1 MNKIIIKKFIIQKM
15 INFIYKK
22 MLGPGFAQKVVEE
35 VNKIRLNPKTYS
47 NKIRGYLSCFQ
58 GNVLRIPKQPGLMT
72 TEGPAAY
79 REAADF
85 LLSLPKLQPLKPDSA
100 LNSAAQEMA
109 TELGHYQEFEQMDS
123 IDREGILNK
132 YGQYEGL
139 FGESTDFGSLSPE
152 MVVVNL
158 LVDDGNQSRSNRKML
173 FKESYRKI
181 GCGCVP
187 HNRYKSVTVIMYAT
201 NFIPGAGKVKLVK
214 NNKTTLGYG
223 SGTGPES
230 GSDAGFYG
238 KREEREEPRYNQD
251 YRMEQDVKKDIMTDT
266 AKFDEPLNIN
276 QAGNASQ
283 NFKEE
288 EYQQGTRAENPNY
301 RQKLDLSGKGVTK
314 VGGGGSILNT
324 NVESSGWTPSLQ
336 NSDYVKAR
344 QRAEQED
351 LSNNQYR
358 VKLPDAKTTKV
369 GGGGSILNTN
379 IESSGWAPS
388 LQRNYKPPQP
398 EEENNYM
405 SRVGK
410 NTKTTK
416 VGGGGSILN
425 TNVESSGWVTDFE
438 KQKSPEYWR
447 AKQEYQDNYRGM
459 APIGPAV
466 GNIGGGGPIGNT
478 NVESTDWNDYSGYER
493 RMPLYH
499 EEKKYE
505 GPTKEERMGYPQKRE
520 ERDYRYQP
528 PQEEI
533 DNRYRPPQEERGYGY
548 AQESGQKNDLDF
560 PDMKGVV
567 KVEKSE
573 KIINEGGNQLKLTK
587 LVKYM
592 ENGEIKTEIT
602 KSKL

>member
-1 MNKIIIKKFIIQKM
+1 
-15 INFIYKK
+15 

-47 NKIRGYLSCFQ
+47 NKIRGYLSCFK

-72 TEGPAAY
+72 QEGPTAY
-79 REAADF
+79 KEAADF
-85 LLSLPKLQPLKPDSA
+85 LLSLPKLQPLTPDSA
-100 LNSAAQEMA
+100 LTSAAQEMA
-109 TELGHYQEFEQMDS
+109 TELGQCQEFEQMDS
-123 IDREGILNK
+123 IDREGILAK
-132 YGQYEGL
+132 YGSYEGQ
-139 FGESTDFGSLSPE
+139 FGESTDFGSLTPE

-158 LVDDGNQSRSNRKML
+158 LVDDGNKARSNRKML
-173 FKESYRKI
+173 FKETYRKI

-187 HNRYKSVTVIMYAT
+187 HNTYKSVTVIMYAS
-201 NFIPGAGKVKLVK
+201 NFIAGANKVKLVK

-223 SGTGPES
+223 SGNGVGVQDEVRPGSNNQGGGYYQKIEQRGEPE
-230 GSDAGFYG
+230 YYNPN
-238 KREEREEPRYNQD
+238 REP
-251 YRMEQDVKKDIMTDT
+251 MTDS
-266 AKFDEPLNIN
+266 PNYGGNLNKN
-276 QAGNASQ
+276 KVGNEQ
-283 NFKEE
+283 YNFKEE
-288 EYQQGTRAENPNY
+288 QNQQGTEAANPNY
-301 RQKLDLSGKGVTK
+301 RQKLDLSGKGATK

-324 NVESSGWTPSLQ
+324 NVESSGWKPSLQ
-336 NSDYVKAR
+336 DSDYVKAR

-351 LSNNQYR
+351 LANNQYR
-358 VKLPDAKTTKV
+358 VKLPDAKTTSV

-379 IESSGWAPS
+379 IESSGWTPS
-388 LQRNYKPPQP
+388 LQRNYRPPQQ

-410 NTKTTK
+410 NTKSTK

-438 KQKSPEYWR
+438 KKKGPEYWK

-466 GNIGGGGPIGNT
+466 GKIPGGGPIANT
-478 NVESTDWNDYSGYER
+478 NVESTDWNDYSGYDR

-499 EEKKYE
+499 EEKKYDA
-505 GPTKEERMGYPQKRE
+505 PTKEERYAYKQERE
-520 ERDYRYQP
+520 ERQERNYGYQQP
-528 PQEEI
+528 K
-533 DNRYRPPQEERGYGY
+533 EERGYGY
-548 AQESGQKNDLDF
+548 GQESVQNNEQDF

-567 KVEKSE
+567 KVEQSE
-573 KIINEGGNQLKLTK
+573 KIINEGGKQLRLTK

>member
-1 MNKIIIKKFIIQKM
+1 
-15 INFIYKK
+15 
-22 MLGPGFAQKVVEE
+22 MLGPGFAQKVIEE

-72 TEGPAAY
+72 TEGPSAY
-79 REAADF
+79 KEAADF
-85 LLSLPKLQPLKPDSA
+85 LLSLPKLQSLTADSG
-100 LNSAAQEMA
+100 LTSAAQEMA
-109 TELGHYQEFEQMDS
+109 EELGKCQDFDQMDS
-123 IDREGILNK
+123 IDRESIINK
-132 YGQYEGL
+132 YGRYEGQ

-158 LVDDGNQSRSNRKML
+158 LVDDGNQSRSNRRML
-173 FKESYRKI
+173 FKETYRKV

-187 HNRYKSVTVIMYAT
+187 HNKFKSVTVIMYAS
-201 NFIPGAGKVKLVK
+201 NYIAGGSGDRVKLVK
-214 NNKTTLGYG
+214 NNKTTLAYGPGGGVG
-223 SGTGPES
+223 SGQS
-230 GSDAGFYG
+230 SNSQYG
-238 KREEREEPRYNQD
+238 ERQEPGYSKELRT
-251 YRMEQDVKKDIMTDT
+251 EQDIKNSGIPYRYVNNVDPNKDLITDS
-266 AKFDEPLNIN
+266 AKYGGPLNISKN
-276 QAGNASQ
+276 GNATAT
-283 NFKEE
+283 FKQEDF
-288 EYQQGTRAENPNY
+288 QQGTQAENPNY
-301 RQKLDLSGKGVTK
+301 RQKLDLSGKGATK

-351 LSNNQYR
+351 LLNNQYR
-358 VKLPDAKTTKV
+358 VKLPDTKTTSV

-379 IESSGWAPS
+379 VESSGWTPS
-388 LQRNYKPPQP
+388 LQRNYKPPPQ

-405 SRVGK
+405 SRMGK
-410 NTKTTK
+410 NVKTTK

-438 KQKSPEYWR
+438 KQKDPSYWK

-466 GNIGGGGPIGNT
+466 GRIEGGGAIGNT
-478 NVESTDWNDYSGYER
+478 NVESADWNDYSGYER
-493 RMPLYH
+493 RIPYYH
-499 EEKKYE
+499 EEKKYDNA
-505 GPTKEERMGYPQKRE
+505 PTKEERYGYQQQKV
-520 ERDYRYQP
+520 ERNYEYEAP
-528 PQEEI
+528 KQEK
-533 DNRYRPPQEERGYGY
+533 GGY
-548 AQESGQKNDLDF
+548 AQESLRREESF
-560 PDMKGVV
+560 PDMQGVM

-573 KIINEGGNQLKLTK
+573 KIINEGGKQIKLTK

-602 KSKL
+602 KSKI

>member
-1 MNKIIIKKFIIQKM
+1 
-15 INFIYKK
+15 
-22 MLGPGFAQKVVEE
+22 MLGPGFAQKVIEE

-72 TEGPAAY
+72 NEGPAAY
-79 REAADF
+79 REAADY
-85 LLSLPKLQPLKPDSA
+85 LLSLPKLQPLKSESG
-100 LNSAAQEMA
+100 LTSAAQEMA
-109 TELGHYQEFEQMDS
+109 TELGNCQEFEQMDS

-132 YGQYEGL
+132 YGQYEGN

-152 MVVVNL
+152 MVVINL
-158 LVDDGNQSRSNRKML
+158 LVDDGNKSRSNRKML
-173 FKESYRKI
+173 FKENYRKI

-187 HNRYKSVTVIMYAT
+187 HNKFKSVTVIMYAT
-201 NFIPGAGKVKLVK
+201 NFISGGGKIKLVK
-214 NNKTTLGYG
+214 NNKTNLGYG
-223 SGTGPES
+223 SGSGSGFGAES
-230 GSDAGFYG
+230 GSETGYFS
-238 KREEREEPRYNQD
+238 KFEEREEPGNIREI
-251 YRMEQDVKKDIMTDT
+251 RTEQDIKTSGIPYRYVNNVDPNKDLITDS
-266 AKFDEPLNIN
+266 AKFDGPLNISKN
-276 QAGNASQ
+276 GKSTTK
-283 NFKEE
+283 FKEE
-288 EYQQGTRAENPNY
+288 EYQQGTRTQNPNY
-301 RQKLDLSGKGVTK
+301 RQKLDLSGKWATK

-336 NSDYVKAR
+336 NSDYVKDR

-388 LQRNYKPPQP
+388 LQKNYKPPEP

-438 KQKSPEYWR
+438 KQKDAEYWR
-447 AKQEYQDNYRGM
+447 KKQEYQDNYRGM

-478 NVESTDWNDYSGYER
+478 NVESADWNDYSGYER

-499 EEKKYE
+499 EEKRYE
-505 GPTKEERMGYPQKRE
+505 GPTKEERMGFQQKKE
-520 ERDYRYQP
+520 EIDYRYQP
-528 PQEEI
+528 PQEER
-533 DNRYRPPQEERGYGY
+533 DNRY
-548 AQESGQKNDLDF
+548 AQENFQNNDQGF
-560 PDMKGVV
+560 PDMKGVTRF
-567 KVEKSE
+567 EQSE
-573 KIINEGGNQLKLTK
+573 KIINEGGKQIKLTK

-592 ENGEIKTEIT
+592 DNGEIKTEIT
-602 KSKL
+602 KSKI

>member
-1 MNKIIIKKFIIQKM
+1 
-15 INFIYKK
+15 
-22 MLGPGFAQKVVEE
+22 MLGPGFAQKVIEE

-72 TEGPAAY
+72 NEGPAAY
-79 REAADF
+79 REAADY
-85 LLSLPKLQPLKPDSA
+85 LLSLPKLQPLKSESG
-100 LNSAAQEMA
+100 LTSAAQEMA
-109 TELGHYQEFEQMDS
+109 TELGNCQEFEQMDS

-132 YGQYEGL
+132 YGQYEGN

-152 MVVVNL
+152 MVVINL
-158 LVDDGNQSRSNRKML
+158 LVDDGNKSRSNRKML
-173 FKESYRKI
+173 FKENYRKI

-187 HNRYKSVTVIMYAT
+187 HNKFKSVTVIMYAT
-201 NFIPGAGKVKLVK
+201 NFISGGGKIKLVK
-214 NNKTTLGYG
+214 NNKTNLGYG
-223 SGTGPES
+223 SGSGSGFGAES
-230 GSDAGFYG
+230 GSETGYFS
-238 KREEREEPRYNQD
+238 KFEEREEPGNIREI
-251 YRMEQDVKKDIMTDT
+251 RTEQDIKTSGIPYRYVNNVDPNKDLITDS
-266 AKFDEPLNIN
+266 AKFDGPLNISKN
-276 QAGNASQ
+276 GKSTTK
-283 NFKEE
+283 FKEE
-288 EYQQGTRAENPNY
+288 EYQQGTRTQNPNY
-301 RQKLDLSGKGVTK
+301 RQKLDLSGKGATK

-336 NSDYVKAR
+336 NSDYVKDR

-388 LQRNYKPPQP
+388 LQKNYKPPEP

-438 KQKSPEYWR
+438 KQKDAEYWR
-447 AKQEYQDNYRGM
+447 KKQEYQDNYRGM

-478 NVESTDWNDYSGYER
+478 NVESADWNDYSGYER

-499 EEKKYE
+499 EEKRYE
-505 GPTKEERMGYPQKRE
+505 GPTKEERMGYQQKNE
-520 ERDYRYQP
+520 EIDYRNQP
-528 PQEEI
+528 PQEER
-533 DNRYRPPQEERGYGY
+533 DNRY
-548 AQESGQKNDLDF
+548 AQENFQNNDQGF
-560 PDMKGVV
+560 PDMKGVTRF
-567 KVEKSE
+567 EQSE
-573 KIINEGGNQLKLTK
+573 KIIIEGGKQIKLTK

-592 ENGEIKTEIT
+592 DNGEIKTEIT
-602 KSKL
+602 KSKI

>member
-1 MNKIIIKKFIIQKM
+1 
-15 INFIYKK
+15 
-22 MLGPGFAQKVVEE
+22 MLGPGFAQKVIEE

-58 GNVLRIPKQPGLMT
+58 GKVLRIPKQPGLMT
-72 TEGPAAY
+72 TEGPEGY

-85 LLSLPKLQPLKPDSA
+85 LLSLPKLQPLTADSA
-100 LNSAAQEMA
+100 LSSAAQEMS
-109 TELGHYQEFEQMDS
+109 TELAQFQDFEQMDQ
-123 IDREGILNK
+123 IDRTSILEK
-132 YGQYEGL
+132 YGHFEGQ

-158 LVDDGNQSRSNRKML
+158 LVDDGNKSRSNRKML
-173 FKESYRKI
+173 FKETYRKI
-181 GCGCVP
+181 GCGCSP
-187 HNRYKSVTVIMYAT
+187 HNTFQSVTVIMYAT
-201 NFIPGAGKVKLVK
+201 NFIAGAANKVKLVK

-223 SGTGPES
+223 SGTGS
-230 GSDAGFYG
+230 GAGVGGGSVSGYNT
-238 KREEREEPRYNQD
+238 RIEQREEPGYTKEIRT
-251 YRMEQDVKKDIMTDT
+251 EQDVQTSGIPYRYVNNVDPNKDLITDS
-266 AKFDEPLNIN
+266 AKYGGTVNIN
-276 QAGNASQ
+276 KAGNVPP
-283 NFKEE
+283 NFREE
-288 EYQQGTRAENPNY
+288 ELQQGTQGVNPNY
-301 RQKLDLSGKGVTK
+301 RQKLDLSGKGSTK

-351 LSNNQYR
+351 LANNQFR
-358 VKLPDAKTTKV
+358 TKLPDTKTTAV

-379 IESSGWAPS
+379 VESSGWTPS
-388 LQRNYKPPQP
+388 LQRNYKPPQQ

-438 KQKSPEYWR
+438 KKKGPEYWR

-466 GNIGGGGPIGNT
+466 GKIEGGGPIGNT
-478 NVESTDWNDYSGYER
+478 NVESADWNDYSGYER
-493 RMPLYH
+493 RIPLYH
-499 EEKKYE
+499 EEKQYV
-505 GPTKEERMGYPQKRE
+505 GPTKEERYEYQQQRREVDHGYQIPREEKMGY
-520 ERDYRYQP
+520 
-528 PQEEI
+528 
-533 DNRYRPPQEERGYGY
+533 G
-548 AQESGQKNDLDF
+548 QESAPKEDQAF
-560 PDMKGVV
+560 PDMKGVT
-567 KVEKSE
+567 KVEQSE
-573 KIINEGGNQLKLTK
+573 RIITEGGKQLKLTK

-602 KSKL
+602 KSKI

>member
-1 MNKIIIKKFIIQKM
+1 
-15 INFIYKK
+15 
-22 MLGPGFAQKVVEE
+22 MLGPGFAQKVIEE

-47 NKIRGYLSCFQ
+47 NKIRGYLSCFK

-72 TEGPAAY
+72 NEGPTAY

-85 LLSLPKLQPLKPDSA
+85 LLSLPKLQPLTPDPA
-100 LNSAAQEMA
+100 LTSAAQAMA
-109 TELGHYQEFEQMDS
+109 VELGHYQEFEQMDS
-123 IDREGILNK
+123 IDREGILNQF
-132 YGQYEGL
+132 GRYEGQ

-158 LVDDGNQSRSNRKML
+158 LVDDGNKSRSNRKML
-173 FKESYRKI
+173 FKETYRKI

-187 HNRYKSVTVIMYAT
+187 HNRYKSVTVIMYAS
-201 NFIPGAGKVKLVK
+201 NFIAGSGGDKIKLVK

-223 SGTGPES
+223 QGGFGEGAAPSPS
-230 GSDAGFYG
+230 PSSNAGYYT
-238 KREEREEPRYNQD
+238 KKEEPTND
-251 YRMEQDVKKDIMTDT
+251 S
-266 AKFDEPLNIN
+266 AKYGEPVNIN
-276 QAGNASQ
+276 KAGNATAT
-283 NFKEE
+283 FREE
-288 EYQQGTRAENPNY
+288 DFNEGTQGENPNY
-301 RQKLDLSGKGVTK
+301 RQKLDLSGKGATK

-351 LSNNQYR
+351 LANNQYR
-358 VKLPDAKTTKV
+358 VKLPDTKTTAV

-379 IESSGWAPS
+379 IESSGWTPS
-388 LQRNYKPPQP
+388 LQRNYKPPQQ

-410 NTKTTK
+410 DVKTTK

-438 KQKSPEYWR
+438 KQRGQDYWR

-459 APIGPAV
+459 APIGPAI
-466 GNIGGGGPIGNT
+466 GKIEGGGAIGNT

-493 RMPLYH
+493 RIPYYH
-499 EEKKYE
+499 EEKRYDNV
-505 GPTKEERMGYPQKRE
+505 PTKEERIGYQQQKKERNYEYEPPRE
-520 ERDYRYQP
+520 EKG
-528 PQEEI
+528 
-533 DNRYRPPQEERGYGY
+533 NGY
-548 AQESGQKNDLDF
+548 AQESLQRNDQSF
-560 PDMKGVV
+560 PDMKGVM
-567 KVEKSE
+567 KVEQSE
-573 KIINEGGNQLKLTK
+573 KIINEGGKQIKLTK

>member
-1 MNKIIIKKFIIQKM
+1 
-15 INFIYKK
+15 
-22 MLGPGFAQKVVEE
+22 MLGPGFAQKVIEE

-72 TEGPAAY
+72 NEGPAAY

-85 LLSLPKLQPLKPDSA
+85 LLSLPKLQPLTPDSA
-100 LNSAAQEMA
+100 LTSAAQEMA
-109 TELGHYQEFEQMDS
+109 QELGHYQEFEQMDQINREDI
-123 IDREGILNK
+123 IDK
-132 YGQYEGL
+132 YGHYEGQ

-158 LVDDGNQSRSNRKML
+158 LVDDGNKSRSNRKML
-173 FKESYRKI
+173 FKETYRKI

-187 HNRYKSVTVIMYAT
+187 HKTYKSVTVIMYAS
-201 NFIPGAGKVKLVK
+201 NFIAGSSKVKLVK

-223 SGTGPES
+223 SGNGAGGVEDSGTGH
-230 GSDAGFYG
+230 GAGFYQ
-238 KREEREEPRYNQD
+238 KIEERGGEPGYTKEIRTEKDVQISGIPYRYVNNVD
-251 YRMEQDVKKDIMTDT
+251 PNKDLITDT
-266 AKFDEPLNIN
+266 AKHGGPLNIN
-276 QAGNASQ
+276 QAGNVKTT
-283 NFKEE
+283 FKEE
-288 EYQQGTRAENPNY
+288 EFHQGTETSNPNY

-351 LSNNQYR
+351 LANNQYR
-358 VKLPDAKTTKV
+358 TKLPNAKTTAV

-379 IESSGWAPS
+379 IESSGWTPS
-388 LQRNYKPPQP
+388 LQRNYRPPEQ

-410 NTKTTK
+410 NVKTTK

-438 KQKSPEYWR
+438 KQKGPEYWK

-466 GNIGGGGPIGNT
+466 GKISGGGPIANT
-478 NVESTDWNDYSGYER
+478 NVESTDWNDYSGYDR
-493 RMPLYH
+493 RIPLYH

-505 GPTKEERMGYPQKRE
+505 APSKEERYEYKQVKE
-520 ERDYRYQP
+520 ERDYGYQP
-528 PQEEI
+528 P
-533 DNRYRPPQEERGYGY
+533 REERNYG
-548 AQESGQKNDLDF
+548 QESMQNNDQAF
-560 PDMKGVV
+560 PDMKGVT
-567 KVEKSE
+567 KVEQSE
-573 KIINEGGNQLKLTK
+573 KIITEGGRQLKLTK

-592 ENGEIKTEIT
+592 ENGEIKTEIN
-602 KSKL
+602 KFKL

>member
-1 MNKIIIKKFIIQKM
+1 
-15 INFIYKK
+15 
-22 MLGPGFAQKVVEE
+22 MLGPGFAQKVIEE

-72 TEGPAAY
+72 QEGPAAY
-79 REAADF
+79 KEAAEY
-85 LLSLPKLQPLKPDSA
+85 LLSLPKLQPLNPDGA
-100 LNSAAQEMA
+100 LTAAAQEMA
-109 TELGHYQEFEQMDS
+109 SELGQCQEFEQMDS
-123 IDREGILNK
+123 IDREGIIDK
-132 YGQYEGL
+132 FGHYEGQ
-139 FGESTDFGSLSPE
+139 FGESTDFGSLTPE

-158 LVDDGNQSRSNRKML
+158 LVDDGNKNRSNRKML
-173 FKESYRKI
+173 FKENYRKI

-187 HNRYKSVTVIMYAT
+187 HNTFKSVTVIMYAT
-201 NFIPGAGKVKLVK
+201 NFIAGSGKPKLIK
-214 NNKTTLGYG
+214 NNKTTLTYGPGQGVQSEGPG
-223 SGTGPES
+223 SGYYT
-230 GSDAGFYG
+230 
-238 KREEREEPRYNQD
+238 KVEEREEPGYTKKIHT
-251 YRMEQDVKKDIMTDT
+251 EQDVYNSGVPYRYVNNVDPNKDLITDS
-266 AKFDEPLNIN
+266 AKYGGPMNIN
-276 QAGNASQ
+276 QAGNKTGTFQ
-283 NFKEE
+283 EE
-288 EYQQGTRAENPNY
+288 DFQQGTQAENPNY
-301 RQKLDLSGKGVTK
+301 RQKLDISGKGATK

-351 LSNNQYR
+351 IANNQYR
-358 VKLPDAKTTKV
+358 VNLPNAKKTAV

-379 IESSGWAPS
+379 VESSGWAPS
-388 LQRNYKPPQP
+388 LQRNYKQPQQ

-438 KQKSPEYWR
+438 KQKGPEYWQ
-447 AKQEYQDNYRGM
+447 AKQEYQDNYKGM

-478 NVESTDWNDYSGYER
+478 NVESADWNDYSGYDR
-493 RMPLYH
+493 RIPLYH
-499 EEKKYE
+499 EQKKYE
-505 GPTKEERMGYPQKRE
+505 NVPTKEERFQQQRE
-520 ERDYRYQP
+520 EKYSNYQ
-528 PQEEI
+528 Q
-533 DNRYRPPQEERGYGY
+533 PQEERGNTY
-548 AQESGQKNDLDF
+548 AQRAPAPQRNVDDF

-567 KVEKSE
+567 KVEQSE
-573 KIINEGGNQLKLTK
+573 RIINEGGKQIKITK
-587 LVKYM
+587 LVKHM

-602 KSKL
+602 KSKI